1 MMATVSGVEWLN
13 GKFDPL
19 GARLDGWSDSIY
31 ENLDDY
37 DDIFEELHEKYKG
50 KAKFAPEVKL
60 LAMLGG
66 SAFLH
71 HMTHSFSNQLPGLD
85 SILKQNPD
93 LAKNL
98 AAATSQHMA
107 QQQTSAGN
115 LFGSLGGMFSG
126 LFGGGVTGSG
136 LGVPQDQMAKMPPMS
151 PRMNTQ
157 PSALNSR
164 FGGRDTQKVNMKGPT
179 DVDDLLREFE
189 EMNRNDDN
197 NDRIE
202 MMSAVTGSELVD
214 IVADD
219 TSSINGILASVSGK
233 RGKRGKKGLTLD
245 I

>member
-1 MMATVSGVEWLN
+1 MATVSGMEWLN
-13 GKFDPL
+13 GKFDPI
-19 GARLDGWSDSIY
+19 GARLDGWSDSVY
-31 ENLDDY
+31 ENIDDY

-93 LAKNL
+93 LARQL
-98 AAATSQHMA
+98 AAATSQHMS
-107 QQQTSAGN
+107 QQQTSANG

-126 LFGGGVTGSG
+126 LFGGGGGGGMAQAPSP
-136 LGVPQDQMAKMPPMS
+136 PQDQMPKMPPMS
-151 PRMNTQ
+151 PHRTSQ

-164 FGGRDTQKVNMKGPT
+164 FGGRDPQKVSMKGPT

-189 EMNRNDDN
+189 EMNRNDN

-202 MMSAVTGSELVD
+202 TMSAVSGSEIVD

-233 RGKRGKKGLTLD
+233 KKRGKKGITLD